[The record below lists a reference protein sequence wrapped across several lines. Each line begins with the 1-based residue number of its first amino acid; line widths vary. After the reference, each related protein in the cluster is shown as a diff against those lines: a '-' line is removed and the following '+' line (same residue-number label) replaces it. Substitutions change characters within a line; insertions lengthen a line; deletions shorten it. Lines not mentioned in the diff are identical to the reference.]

1 MMLIADSGSSKTD
14 WRLVHPDGSI
24 QQFKSRGFNPFYQSE
39 SAIGDEIAF
48 NLKPQLPEGITDI
61 FYYGAGCVN
70 PEKNDILKR
79 ALVRSFSEAAVVV
92 DNDILGAARA
102 LCHREPGI
110 ACILGTGANS
120 CLYDGEKIAQNI
132 RGYGFLLGDEGSGSY
147 LGKQLIIAYL
157 RKELPDK
164 LHAQFKNR
172 FPMSE
177 DEILE
182 QVYKKPFPNRYLASF
197 SKFLFHHVKEPYVY
211 ELIYNSFSLFMD
223 KNVLTYENIQQY
235 KVHFVG
241 SVAFYYANI
250 LRQVANDKGV
260 VLKNILESPIAGLT
274 LYHQSARP

>member
-14 WRLVHPDGSI
+14 WRLVNPDGSI
-24 QQFKSRGFNPFYQSE
+24 QQYKSRGFNPFYQTE
-39 SAIGDEIAF
+39 TEIGDEIAI

-70 PEKNDILKR
+70 PEKNDIVKR
-79 ALVRSFSEAAVVV
+79 ALVRSFSDAVVV
-92 DNDILGAARA
+92 VENDILGAARA

-120 CLYDGEKIAQNI
+120 CRYDGEKIIQNI
-132 RGYGFLLGDEGSGSY
+132 RGYGFLLGDEGSGSH

-164 LHAQFKNR
+164 LQAQFKSR
-172 FPMSE
+172 FPLSE
-177 DEILE
+177 DEILD
-182 QVYKKPFPNRYLASF
+182 QIYKKPFPNRYLATF

-211 ELIYNSFSLFMD
+211 ELIYNSFSVFMD
-223 KNVLTYENIQQY
+223 KNVLTYENIEQY

-274 LYHQSARP
+274 LYHQSAR